1 MLANFKK
8 LHCNR
13 SCSQNVTIFAAHIGM
28 IIFRFCVVQYHKYMR
43 PSIVT
48 WVYFTK
54 FCGAS
59 KNSRKVFVILE
70 IFVDF
75 LERNTGYDRMSHIMS
90 LPAHNRF
97 DLSTHDITPMPEGM
111 NCQRINLFFEFWL
124 LLHKLSKILTR

>member
-1 MLANFKK
+1 
-8 LHCNR
+8 
-13 SCSQNVTIFAAHIGM
+13 
-28 IIFRFCVVQYHKYMR
+28 MR

-75 LERNTGYDRMSHIMS
+75 LERNTGYDRISHIMS

-97 DLSTHDITPMPEGM
+97 DLSTHDITPMPEGV
-111 NCQRINLFFEFWL
+111 NVSLPTHKIIFWTLVAVTQIIKNTNEIATINHWVCQMAKL
-124 LLHKLSKILTR
+124 LKVKWNEMLENSQN